1 MKFHK
6 YHALG
11 NDYLVLDPRDWRE
24 PPSSALIRAICRRHS
39 GVGADGVLYGP
50 LPCEK
55 ADFGLR
61 IFNPDGSPAEI
72 SGNGLRIFARYLWD
86 CGLIHDQRVSIETG
100 TRLIYAQIEPSGGM
114 ITIEMGRASFWSDE
128 IPVVGS
134 RREVLDERLEAGGR
148 ELRVCAV
155 SLGNPHCVVLGET
168 PTPELAQQLGPL
180 IERHPLFP
188 RRANVQFLEV
198 INRQTIRIEIWE
210 RGAGYTLAS
219 GSSAC
224 AAACAAH
231 RLGQVGDEVTVRM
244 PGGELRVQIGKDF
257 AVTLTGPA
265 TPVFSGKLSH
275 DFCTIIENMG

>member
-11 NDYLVLDPRDWRE
+11 NDYLALDPRDWRE

-100 TRLIYAQIEPSGGM
+100 TRLIYAQIEPSSGM

-155 SLGNPHCVVLGET
+155 SLGNPHCVVLDET

-198 INRQTIRIEIWE
+198 INRHIIRIEIWE

-224 AAACAAH
+224 AAACVAH
-231 RLGQVGDEVTVRM
+231 RLGLVGDEVRARM
-244 PGGELRVQIGKDF
+244 PGGELRVQIGVDF

-265 TPVFSGKLSH
+265 TPIYRGELSAE
-275 DFCTIIENMG
+275 FMRQFT